1 MRMRIIDN
9 TNGGYRYFAAMV
21 RLVDS
26 MTRLGCWGTHP
37 GELVFNLSIP
47 IRFMYGSIYLPTFTI
62 KINQMLVNIGESY
75 GRVPKP
81 DFCQTFTIFSSVL
94 QRVM

>member
-1 MRMRIIDN
+1 MVLMMRMRIIDN

-47 IRFMYGSIYLPTFTI
+47 IRFMYGSIYFTYI
-62 KINQMLVNIGESY
+62 YYKNQPNVGEY
-75 GRVPKP
+75 R
-81 DFCQTFTIFSSVL
+81 
-94 QRVM
+94 